1 MRRLLDHARRNAIAY
16 LALFVAL
23 GGSSYAAISI
33 PNGSITSAKLNK
45 HSIGGYVLAW
55 AHVRAD
61 GHVLS
66 GSPGAVATYA
76 GSLAGTSPAVPNY
89 VVGWRGVKVPGR
101 CAADVTVDDTG
112 PLSSRGSTAEANIF
126 PKLRFVGPAG
136 KTNGQV
142 MVDIANSSDENVPDN
157 FYVAVVC

>member
-1 MRRLLDHARRNAIAY
+1 MRRLLNHARRNAIAY

-66 GSPGAVATYA
+66 GSPG
-76 GSLAGTSPAVPNY
+76 
-89 VVGWRGVKVPGR
+89 VVGGYVSGLAAASARR
-101 CAADVTVDDTG
+101 CT
-112 PLSSRGSTAEANIF
+112 LSSSQRRPATIMMSGMTWMTPSAATA
-126 PKLRFVGPAG
+126 P
-136 KTNGQV
+136 
-142 MVDIANSSDENVPDN
+142 
-157 FYVAVVC
+157 